1 MSYMQIS
8 PSRMIRFSC
17 IEMYHGISENHR
29 LLNKPPNEAA
39 PPPPLSCRLASLRI
53 QSIRNC
59 LSASF
64 LASMTFVSARASP
77 ASKLSSV
84 GVDVIEY
91 REASGMGV
99 DIISGVSNCTGAKS
113 TPPSC
118 SPTPEETRLRRSG
131 SMVRQDGHQA
141 VLHSVRRGIPR
152 EVERES

>member
-1 MSYMQIS
+1 
-8 PSRMIRFSC
+8 
-17 IEMYHGISENHR
+17 
-29 LLNKPPNEAA
+29 
-39 PPPPLSCRLASLRI
+39 
-53 QSIRNC
+53 
-59 LSASF
+59 
-64 LASMTFVSARASP
+64 MTLVPARASP
-77 ASKLSSV
+77 ASKLSNV
-84 GVDVIEY
+84 GVEVMEY
-91 REASGMGV
+91 REASGIGV